1 METKPYNEQEYNK
14 LCAEFLK
21 WKFLPVTALHN
32 FREGSWRDSKWNHHF
47 DLKFHSDWNWIIEIF
62 KKIQKEGY
70 MYGIVVGASSIWK
83 YEDVTTPI
91 FIQTSEDPLEAS
103 VRVLNQFLNW
113 YNEQK
118 Q

>member
-14 LCAEFLK
+14 LCAEFLG
-21 WKFLPVTALHN
+21 WKNKGMVNLELWVSTEYQYGIMTN
-32 FREGSWRDSKWNHHF
+32 E
-47 DLKFHSDWNWIIEIF
+47 LKFHSDWNWIMEVF

-70 MYGIVVGASSIWK
+70 TYGIVVGASSIWK

>member
-1 METKPYNEQEYNK
+1 MKPYNEQEFNQ
-14 LCAEFLK
+14 LCVDFIELK
-21 WKFLPVTALHN
+21 CHEPSGYWTLPTFMDGDGWTMN
-32 FREGSWRDSKWNHHF
+32 DM
-47 DLKFHSDWNWIIEIF
+47 KFHSDWNWIMEVF
-62 KKIQKEGY
+62 KKIQEEGY

-91 FIQTSEDPLEAS
+91 FIQSSEDPLEAS